1 MASGE
6 NLVGVAVNIVTLT
19 GLESRSSR
27 HAGDKVLG
35 MHVRGVKIRLGLLT
49 LG

>member
-1 MASGE
+1 MASSE
-6 NLVGVAVNIVTLT
+6 NLVGVVVNIVTLT
-19 GLESRSSR
+19 GLESRSS
-27 HAGDKVLG
+27 HAEVLG